1 MKNLTVSSKEVHPAD
16 FMEMKQLL
24 GKVLNEV
31 DTELIALRDILTALN
46 RTPPRV
52 DLAKKLLDQ
61 SIASITGVTYKAK
74 IAKKQ
79 IESH

>member
-1 MKNLTVSSKEVHPAD
+1 MKNLTVPSKEVHPAD

-24 GKVLNEV
+24 GKVLHEV
-31 DTELIALRDILTALN
+31 DQQNEILRDILTALN

-52 DLAKKLLDQ
+52 DLAKKLIDQ
-61 SIASITGVTYKAK
+61 AIASLTGTVYKAK
-74 IAKKQ
+74 TAKKQ